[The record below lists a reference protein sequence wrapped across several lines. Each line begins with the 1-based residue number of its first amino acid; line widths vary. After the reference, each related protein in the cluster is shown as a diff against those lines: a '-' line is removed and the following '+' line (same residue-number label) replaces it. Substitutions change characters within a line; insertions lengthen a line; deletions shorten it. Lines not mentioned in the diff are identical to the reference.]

1 MSEAGQGGSS
11 LAKILPGPPR
21 SSRKTSTMPAEIKV
35 PSLGES
41 VLEATIGR
49 WLKKEGEPVAVGDP
63 LVELETDKVN
73 QELESTDAGVLER
86 ILRQEGETVKVGEAL
101 AVIGSAEGAQKAEG
115 RAPSGSR
122 KAEGSGPG

>member
-1 MSEAGQGGSS
+1 M
-11 LAKILPGPPR
+11 R
-21 SSRKTSTMPAEIKV
+21 SMPSEIKV

-49 WLKKEGEPVAVGDP
+49 WLKHEGEPVAVGDP

-86 ILRQEGETVKVGEAL
+86 ILRQEGETVKVGEPL
-101 AVIGSAEGAQKAEG
+101 AVIGSAEGVRKDEG
-115 RAPSGSR
+115 GMASTRSAG
-122 KAEGSGPG
+122 